1 MQICGDEL
9 VYQEECDL
17 GSGVDFDGCTDECMV
32 EVGFACRVDSNTA
45 KSICSYTGEL
55 EVELLTIEKE
65 MFSNTLKLAFSV
77 DPQLQFFNTLDP
89 NLYLNFDD
97 PDFLSPAFSFSQ
109 ADGILSVSFAYN
121 QNIYGRKF
129 HLLLTAD
136 ESVDKRFEAMDS
148 KQWEFTIASQSP
160 LLMAYYSDGQ
170 YTLDRAIYFL
180 SIIVVGCGYLIWVLG
195 FFSLNRLAGL

>member
-97 PDFLSPAFSFSQ
+97 PDFLSPSFSFSETM
-109 ADGILSVSFAYN
+109 AFCLFPLPTIKTSMGGSSTSCS
-121 QNIYGRKF
+121 
-129 HLLLTAD
+129 LLTKVSIRD
-136 ESVDKRFEAMDS
+136 LKP
-148 KQWEFTIASQSP
+148 WTASNGNSQLPVSHH
-160 LLMAYYSDGQ
+160 
-170 YTLDRAIYFL
+170 
-180 SIIVVGCGYLIWVLG
+180 C
-195 FFSLNRLAGL
+195 